1 MPKKASAGK
10 SGRTLTRDMIKGITL
25 IVSCLLAFSCLVL
38 PDILSDQSEV
48 VRIGQVAPQE
58 ITAPF
63 SITFESKVY
72 TDQARKEA
80 AAGVE
85 PVFLP
90 ADPSIAKAQLET
102 LNKALFFFTSV
113 RNDKYSAE
121 QQKISDMRSA
131 ASLSMTDEAYTAILE
146 LEEEDWQAITRESNR
161 VLELVLRDSI
171 RNDQIGRT
179 RSNLPAV
186 IDFAF
191 KSDQTQLITMIVSPL
206 IVPTSLYSEEQT
218 QQAREATRNSVE
230 AITRQIMAGEV
241 LVRRG
246 QVIDIADLEALN
258 VFGLGEPENRANLL
272 VSSGILVAACGFI
285 CAVYFSRRRKIRVI
299 TETRTVILLASF
311 FLTFLALA
319 RFLIIG
325 RTVMPWLYPIAA
337 FGLTVAIVLSVETG
351 MLMSLIL
358 AILTVFGHPRDMELA
373 LFYILPTLAGIFVIG
388 RARRVSSFLGAGAV
402 VSLVG
407 VAMVLI
413 FRVGD
418 SFTDWLGIVSLTA
431 SAVFNGL
438 ASGTLSILF
447 EYIFSSVL
455 DIPTAL
461 QLMDISRPDHPL
473 LQQVLQTMPGS
484 YQHSLQVS
492 NLAEQAA
499 EAIGADRLLVRVGAL
514 YHDVGKSENPGFFVE
529 NQLRGSVDSHDD
541 ISPEVAAATI
551 IKHVADGVALAKRY
565 RLPSR
570 VADFIREHHGTM
582 MTRYQYGKALAAAE
596 NPDDVDPTLF
606 RYPGPAPRSKETA
619 ILMLADGTEARSRA
633 ETARTDEEIRE
644 VINSVMNS
652 CKDAGQFDDTDLT
665 LKDLSTIRESFFNT
679 LQRSYHPRIQYPETR
694 RGVTEP
700 VVVANHTQSTK
711 EEHAHDQSAQ
721 INP

>member
-1 MPKKASAGK
+1 MQSTTTTAK
-10 SGRTLTRDMIKGITL
+10 STGTITRGVVKGI
-25 IVSCLLAFSCLVL
+25 IFVISCLLAFGCLVL
-38 PDILSDQSEV
+38 PDILSAQSEAIS
-48 VRIGQVAPQE
+48 IGQVAPQE

-63 SITFESKVY
+63 SITFESKVL

-80 AAGVE
+80 AAGVD

-102 LNKALFFFTSV
+102 LNNALFFFSSV
-113 RNDKYSAE
+113 RNDQFSTQ
-121 QQKISDMRSA
+121 QQKINDMRSTA
-131 ASLSMTDEAYTAILE
+131 KLTMTDETFEAILE
-146 LEEEDWQAITRESNR
+146 LTEEDWQAITTEANR

-186 IDFAF
+186 IDFGF
-191 KSDQTQLITMIVSPL
+191 KTDQTQLITMIVSPL
-206 IVPTSLYSEEQT
+206 IVPTSLFSEEQT
-218 QQAREATRNSVE
+218 QQAREVARNSVE
-230 AITRQIMAGEV
+230 PITRQIMAGEV

-246 QVIDIADLEALN
+246 QIIGIADLESLN

-272 VSSGILVAACGFI
+272 ITSGILVAVCGFVSAI
-285 CAVYFSRRRKIRVI
+285 YFNFHKRVQVLTDSRTIV
-299 TETRTVILLASF
+299 LLAFF

-319 RFLIIG
+319 RFLVMD
-325 RTVMPWLYPIAA
+325 RTVIPWLFPIAA
-337 FGLTVAIVLSVETG
+337 FGLTVAIVLRFETG
-351 MLMSLIL
+351 MLMSLLL
-358 AILTVFGHPRDMELA
+358 AILTVFGHPRGMELA
-373 LFYILPTLAGIFVIG
+373 LFYILPTFAGIFVIG
-388 RARRVSSFLGAGAV
+388 RARRISSFLGAGAV

-407 VAMVLI
+407 IAMVLI

-418 SFTDWLGIVSLTA
+418 SFTDWLGMVSLTA
-431 SAVFNGL
+431 SAVVNGL
-438 ASGTLSILF
+438 ASGTLTILF
-447 EYIFSSVL
+447 EYIFSFVL

-473 LQQVLQTMPGS
+473 MQHVLQTMPGS

-529 NQLRGSVDSHDD
+529 NQVRNSVDPHDD
-541 ISPEVAAATI
+541 ISPEVASATI
-551 IKHVADGVALAKRY
+551 IKHVTDGVALAKRY

-570 VADFIREHHGTM
+570 VTDFIREHHGTM
-582 MTRYQYGKALAAAE
+582 ITRYQYGKALAAVE
-596 NPDDVDPTLF
+596 NPEEVDPELF

-633 ETARTDEEIRE
+633 NTARTDEEIMD
-644 VINSVMNS
+644 VINSVMNT
-652 CKDAGQFDDTDLT
+652 CKDAGQFDNTDLT
-665 LKDLSTIRESFFNT
+665 LKDLSTIRESFFQT

-694 RGVTEP
+694 RGKTEP
-700 VVVANHTQSTK
+700 VLITNQAQSTAEK
-711 EEHAHDQSAQ
+711 
-721 INP
+721 

>member
-1 MPKKASAGK
+1 MLGTTTSGK
-10 SGRTLTRDMIKGITL
+10 SNKKITRGVIKGIIL
-25 IVSCLLAFSCLVL
+25 AISCLLAFGSLVL
-38 PDILSDQSEV
+38 PDILSAQSEAV
-48 VRIGQVAPQE
+48 SIGQVAPQE

-63 SITFESKVY
+63 SITFESKVL

-80 AAGVE
+80 AAGVD

-102 LNKALFFFTSV
+102 LNNALYFFSSV
-113 RNDKYSAE
+113 RNDQFSTQ
-121 QQKISDMRSA
+121 QQKINDMRSTA
-131 ASLSMTDEAYTAILE
+131 KLTMTDETYEAILE
-146 LEEEDWQAITRESNR
+146 LTEEDWQAITTEANR

-186 IDFAF
+186 IDFGF
-191 KSDQTQLITMIVSPL
+191 KTDQTQLITMIVSPL
-206 IVPTSLYSEEQT
+206 IVPTSLFSEEQT
-218 QQAREATRNSVE
+218 QQAREVARNSVE
-230 AITRQIMAGEV
+230 PITRQIMAGEV

-246 QVIDIADLEALN
+246 QIIGIADLESLN
-258 VFGLGEPENRANLL
+258 VFGLGEPENRGNLL
-272 VSSGILVAACGFI
+272 ITSGIMVAVCGFI
-285 CAVYFSRRRKIRVI
+285 SAIYFNHRKNIQGL
-299 TETRTVILLASF
+299 TETRTIVLLAFF

-319 RFLIIG
+319 RFLVMG
-325 RTVMPWLYPIAA
+325 RTVIPWLFPIAA
-337 FGLTVAIVLSVETG
+337 FGLTVAIVLRFDTG
-351 MLMSLIL
+351 LLMSLLL

-373 LFYILPTLAGIFVIG
+373 LFYILPTFAGIFVIG
-388 RARRVSSFLGAGAV
+388 RARRISSFLGAGAV

-407 VAMVLI
+407 IAMVLI

-418 SFTDWLGIVSLTA
+418 SFTDWLGMVSLTA
-431 SAVFNGL
+431 SAVVNGL
-438 ASGTLSILF
+438 ASGTLTILF
-447 EYIFSSVL
+447 EYIFSFVL

-473 LQQVLQTMPGS
+473 MQHVLQTMPGS

-529 NQLRGSVDSHDD
+529 NQIRGSVDPHDD
-541 ISPEVAAATI
+541 ISPEVASATI
-551 IKHVADGVALAKRY
+551 IKHVTDGVALAKRY

-570 VADFIREHHGTM
+570 VTDFIREHHGTM
-582 MTRYQYGKALAAAE
+582 ITRYQYGKALAAAE
-596 NPDDVDPTLF
+596 NSEEVDPDLF

-633 ETARTDEEIRE
+633 NTARTDEEILD
-644 VINSVMNS
+644 VINSVMNT
-652 CKDAGQFDDTDLT
+652 CKEAGQFDNTDLT
-665 LKDLSTIRESFFNT
+665 LKDLSTIRESFFQT

-694 RGVTEP
+694 RGKTEP
-700 VVVANHTQSTK
+700 VLITNQAQSTPEK
-711 EEHAHDQSAQ
+711 
-721 INP
+721 